1 MPKRNR
7 KAIFR
12 AVNLAGRE
20 LSASSVMFHST
31 IAEKFGLTV
40 TDWRAWDIV
49 LRHGPFTAGKF
60 AQWTGLTPGAVT
72 GLIDRL
78 VEAGVVERVRD
89 TRDRR
94 KVLVRAVPRP
104 SDQHAANSLFAPMLK
119 AAEKL
124 YAGYSD
130 DQLRIIADFMTR
142 MSALLREQI
151 SGLHHLT
158 STSRTR

>member
-1 MPKRNR
+1 MAKRSR
-7 KAIFR
+7 KAIFD

-20 LSASSVMFHST
+20 LGASSVMFHSAV
-31 IAEKFGLTV
+31 AEMFGLTV

-78 VEAGVVERVRD
+78 VEAGAVERVRD
-89 TRDRR
+89 PQDRR
-94 KVLVRAVPRP
+94 KVLVRALLRP
-104 SDQHAANSLFAPMLK
+104 SDQQTANSLFAPLLK

-130 DQLRIIADFMTR
+130 DQLRVVVDFMTR
-142 MSALLREQI
+142 MSVLLREQI
-151 SGLHHLT
+151 SGLHRLT
-158 STSRTR
+158 STARTR

>member
-1 MPKRNR
+1 MARRSR
-7 KAIFR
+7 KAIFD

-20 LSASSVMFHST
+20 LSASSVMFHSAV
-31 IAEKFGLTV
+31 AEKFGLTV

-78 VEAGVVERVRD
+78 VEAGAVERVRD
-89 TRDRR
+89 SQDRR
-94 KVLVRAVPRP
+94 KVLVRALLRP
-104 SDQHAANSLFAPMLK
+104 SDQQAANSLFEPLLK

-130 DQLRIIADFMTR
+130 DQLRIVADFITR
-142 MSALLREQI
+142 MSVLLREQT
-151 SGLHHLT
+151 SGLPG
-158 STSRTR
+158 

>member
-1 MPKRNR
+1 MARRSR
-7 KAIFR
+7 KAIFD

-20 LSASSVMFHST
+20 LSASSVMFHSAV
-31 IAEKFGLTV
+31 AEKFGLTV

-78 VEAGVVERVRD
+78 VEAGAVERVRD
-89 TRDRR
+89 SQDRR
-94 KVLVRAVPRP
+94 KVLVRALLRP
-104 SDQHAANSLFAPMLK
+104 SDQQAANSLFAPLLK

-130 DQLRIIADFMTR
+130 DQLRIVADFITR
-142 MSALLREQI
+142 MSVLLREQT
-151 SGLHHLT
+151 SGLPG
-158 STSRTR
+158 